1 MSDSFKDLRSEF
13 SLFIVES
20 DASVALA
27 LEELVKAFGY
37 TNVQVWPTAATA
49 LAAARQAPPH
59 LVLFDFEHLEEQA
72 GLALTEINAI
82 SAEILVILM
91 MNFAQSLAALEIVAR
106 GLAFDSVTR
115 PFISNLELEQKID
128 RAAQRLYFQFESEQ
142 LREAM
147 SETETVDKNPPE
159 VNDGN
164 TYHGSIGNFGEIGGA
179 ETSHVQA
186 SPPPPM
192 YQAPPV
198 NESAINDFLARI
210 AVTKDLEETLDIFI
224 EAMANETD
232 GPVVYLKY
240 LPTHASLLIAQAAR
254 LPIEKYRGL
263 GIDFRKEGISNA
275 GEILRDPGDIKPL
288 GELIKGL
295 FNKESFIAIPHLND
309 EDVFGV
315 FVVLGEL
322 DVSNSASRAL
332 TLLGIFELAWK
343 RNLTLKE
350 KHGLDVID
358 ATTGVANRRHFI
370 EKLDEEISRSR
381 RILLPLAVVTFDV
394 DGFKKLNERIGSQQA
409 DALLKAIA
417 SVLKKTA
424 RVSDIVARTGPDE
437 FTMLLPHTPGM
448 GAAIKA
454 ERMRRVIEAMKFP
467 LLEAPLTVSVGV
479 SEYPSICS
487 DGEALVRTADEAL
500 SQVRAAGGN
509 RVCLA
514 TAPKG
519 HHMEFEPREVPAGGF
534 SSGGSDAPTRADGG
548 AS

>member
-1 MSDSFKDLRSEF
+1 MSDPIKDLRSEF

-20 DASVALA
+20 DASVALG
-27 LEELVKAFGY
+27 LEELVKSFGF
-37 TNVQVWPTAATA
+37 TNVKVWPTAATA
-49 LAAARQAPPH
+49 LSAARQAPPH
-59 LVLFDFEHLEEQA
+59 FVLFDFEHLEEQA
-72 GLALTEINAI
+72 GLALTELNAI
-82 SAEILVILM
+82 SSEILVILM
-91 MNFAQSLAALEIVAR
+91 MNFAQTMAALEIIGR
-106 GLAFDSVTR
+106 GLAYDSITR
-115 PFISNLELEQKID
+115 PFISNLELEQKLD
-128 RAAQRLYFQFESEQ
+128 RAAQRLYYQFESEQ
-142 LREAM
+142 LREAL
-147 SETETVDKNPPE
+147 SEKPVEGSTYVGTIDDLGASSAPLETPAPQP
-159 VNDGN
+159 
-164 TYHGSIGNFGEIGGA
+164 TA
-179 ETSHVQA
+179 
-186 SPPPPM
+186 PPPV
-192 YQAPPV
+192 ARADDTV
-198 NESAINDFLARI
+198 INDFLAKM
-210 AVTKDLEETLDIFI
+210 AATKDLEATLDHFI
-224 EAMANETD
+224 EALANETD

-240 LPTHASLLIAQAAR
+240 LPTHASLLIAQASR
-254 LPIEKYRGL
+254 LPLDKYRGL
-263 GIDFRKEGISNA
+263 GIDFRKEGIPNA
-275 GEILRDPGDIKPL
+275 GDVLRDPGDIRPL

-295 FNKESFIAIPHLND
+295 FQKESFIAIPHLND
-309 EDVFGV
+309 DDVFGV

-350 KHGLDVID
+350 KHGLDVVD
-358 ATTGVANRRHFI
+358 PTTGVANRRHFI

-381 RILLPLAVVTFDV
+381 RILLPLAVITFDV
-394 DGFKKLNERIGSQQA
+394 DGFKRLNERIGSQQA

-467 LLEAPLTVSVGV
+467 LLDSPITVSVGV

-509 RVCLA
+509 KVCLA
-514 TAPKG
+514 TAPAG
-519 HHMEFEPREVPAGGF
+519 HQMEFVPREIPAGGAG
-534 SSGGSDAPTRADGG
+534 STSGAAARNDGG
-548 AS
+548 PS